1 MADAQ
6 LIASLKLDDSNFKK
20 GMSDA
25 ERSAKQFEAD
35 VNKAASSADNFEK
48 ELTQVG
54 NSAKSSAIDIKES
67 STAAYDL
74 GNILGTSIKAGA
86 ASAVTSIMA
95 VGAAAGTAF
104 YLFKNEAQRAA
115 DILNTAYRLN
125 VNTDDLQ
132 AFQFAAERVGL
143 SVDNV
148 NDILKDVNDRMGDI
162 AINGGGEMVDVFKTL
177 NLDVAEFIGKDPI
190 SVVKGISEALKT
202 ASAQQKTQVFEAMGN
217 DLSFLMPL
225 LYEMDTSL
233 ADAMQTARDLGVVIS
248 NVDLNA
254 YYEFNSQ
261 LDEASTKISN
271 MKTIV
276 FANLAEPM
284 KEVISYINEMIQEAG
299 GFEQVANDIANGVVE
314 GIMMAVDAAD
324 FLAKAFNIVAGI
336 VEGVLSGI
344 LLIVRGML
352 EAAEYATKYTVAGK
366 AADAALGG
374 DLSKGLEAA
383 QQKLDKTIGDART
396 LSVIIED
403 VANKNTK
410 VDQISDGI
418 KSRLEKGRE
427 KMNINNAAKL
437 EAPKLEDE
445 VQKLEQA
452 LNEATKAF
460 VEAQAAG
467 KDASAE
473 FTAKQAAQ
481 EALDTAKAKLT
492 DVNKQLNPRNFGQND
507 AGSTKEQYLSN
518 QLLDKQKQH
527 ATELDKQQKDLL
539 RQQQQSLKDNA
550 RLESDAARLQQDNTR
565 ADKQSSEVM
574 RQAVD
579 TFARTTDGKVANEP
593 SSGMSFYSGSQGNGG
608 VADASNMQNLG
619 ILYIASQ
626 DGKQMAKVFAD
637 PVNVKI
643 IKQIAVQGINEMVRD
658 GAAGNS

>member
-6 LIASLKLDDSNFKK
+6 LTAVLKLDDTQFKR
-20 GMSDA
+20 GVQDA
-25 ERSAKQFEAD
+25 EQSAKEFEAEMG
-35 VNKAASSADNFEK
+35 KATKSADNFANEI
-48 ELTQVG
+48 EEVG
-54 NSAKSSAIDIKES
+54 KSAEQSATGMKQG
-67 STAAYDL
+67 STAAFEL
-74 GNILGTSIKAGA
+74 GNVMGVSLKAGA
-86 ASAVTSIMA
+86 AAAVTAILA
-95 VGAAAGTAF
+95 VGAASATAF
-104 YLFKNEAQRAA
+104 VSFKNEAKRAA
-115 DILNTAYRLN
+115 EILNTAFRLN

-132 AFQFAAERVGL
+132 AIEYAAKTVGL
-143 SVDNV
+143 ESENV
-148 NDILKDVNDRMGDI
+148 RDILKDVNDRMGDI
-162 AINGGGEMVDVFKTL
+162 AINGSGEMVDVFKAL
-177 NLDVAEFIGKDPI
+177 NLDVEKFIGKDPI
-190 SVVKGISEALKT
+190 SVVRGISDALKT
-202 ASAQQKTQVFEAMGN
+202 ASTQQKTQVFEAMGN
-217 DLSFLMPL
+217 DLSFMLPL
-225 LYEMDTSL
+225 RYEKDVSL
-233 ADAMQTARDLGVVIS
+233 SDAMQTARDLGAVVS

-254 YYEFNSQ
+254 YHEFNQQ
-261 LDEASTKISN
+261 LDEATTKISN

-284 KEVISYINEMIQEAG
+284 QEVISYINEMIQEAG
-299 GFEQVANDIANGVVE
+299 GFEQVANDIANSVVE
-314 GIMMAVDAAD
+314 GIVIAVEAAE
-324 FLAKAFNIVAGI
+324 FLAQAFNVIAGI
-336 VEGVLSGI
+336 VEAIVGGLALVGRGI
-344 LLIVRGML
+344 LEIV
-352 EAAEYATKYTVAGK
+352 EFATKMPGTPLWF
-366 AADAALGG
+366 ADKDGAISRNIESMQNGLDGMI
-374 DLSKGLEAA
+374 SK
-383 QQKLDKTIGDART
+383 ART
-396 LSVIIED
+396 YDEIIED

-410 VDQISDGI
+410 ASQISDGI

-427 KMNINNAAKL
+427 KMNSNHAAKL

-481 EALDTAKAKLT
+481 VALDTAKAKLT

-507 AGSTKEQYLSN
+507 AGSTKEQYLSS

-539 RQQQQSLKDNA
+539 RQQQQSQKDNA

-579 TFARTTDGKVANEP
+579 TFARTADGKVANEP

-637 PVNVKI
+637 PANVKI

-658 GAAGNS
+658 GAASNS

>member
-25 ERSAKQFEAD
+25 ERSAKQFETD

-86 ASAVTSIMA
+86 AIAVTSIMA

-261 LDEASTKISN
+261 LDEASTKIGN
-271 MKTIV
+271 MKTVI
-276 FANLAEPM
+276 FANLSEPM
-284 KEVISYINEMIQEAG
+284 KEVISYINEMIQDAG
-299 GFEQVANDIANGVVE
+299 GFEQVANDIANSVVD
-314 GIMMAVDAAD
+314 GISMAVDAAE
-324 FLAKAFNIVAGI
+324 FLYKSFNAISGVVEAIIGGIALVARGILEI
-336 VEGVLSGI
+336 VEF
-344 LLIVRGML
+344 
-352 EAAEYATKYTVAGK
+352 ATKMPGNPLWF
-366 AADAALGG
+366 ADMDGSI
-374 DLSKGLEAA
+374 SKNIESMQSGL
-383 QQKLDKTIGDART
+383 DGMISRART
-396 LSVIIED
+396 YDEIIAD
-403 VANKNTK
+403 VAEKNDK
-410 VDQISDGI
+410 ASQFSSGL
-418 KSRLEKGRE
+418 KSRLESGRE
-427 KMNINNAAKL
+427 KMNINHDAKM
-437 EAPKLEDE
+437 EAPKLEGE
-445 VQKLEQA
+445 IQNLEKA
-452 LNEATKAF
+452 LNDATKAF
-460 VEAQAAG
+460 IEAQASG
-467 KDASAE
+467 RDSTSE

-481 EALDTAKAKLT
+481 DALDSAKASYSKAYE
-492 DVNKQLNPRNFGQND
+492 QLNPRNFGKND
-507 AGSTKEQYLSN
+507 AGSTKEQYLAN
-518 QLLDKQKQH
+518 ELHEKQKKDAQ
-527 ATELDKQQKDLL
+527 ELEKQQRELL
-539 RQQQQSLKDNA
+539 EQQKQAQSDKE
-550 RLESDAARLQQDNTR
+550 RLDRDAAKLNQDSSKYDR
-565 ADKQSSEVM
+565 QSSEAM
-574 RQAVD
+574 RQAADKISLSLGSDVVEK
-579 TFARTTDGKVANEP
+579 TG
-593 SSGMSFYSGSQGNGG
+593 SMSYITGSQAQDSQSIDG
-608 VADASNMQNLG
+608 MKNLG
-619 ILYIASQ
+619 VLYIASQ
-626 DGKQMAKVFAD
+626 DGAQMAKVLTT
-637 PVNVKI
+637 PESVQV
-643 IKQIAVQGINEMVRD
+643 IKQIAIAGVRD
-658 GAAGNS
+658 YARSGSAANS

>member
-6 LIASLKLDDSNFKK
+6 LTAVLKLDDTQFKR
-20 GMSDA
+20 GVQDA
-25 ERSAKQFEAD
+25 EQSAKEFEAEMG
-35 VNKAASSADNFEK
+35 KATKSADNFASEI
-48 ELTQVG
+48 EEVG
-54 NSAKSSAIDIKES
+54 KSAEQSATGMKQG
-67 STAAYDL
+67 STAAFEL
-74 GNILGTSIKAGA
+74 GNVMGVSLKAGA
-86 ASAVTSIMA
+86 AAAVTAILA
-95 VGAAAGTAF
+95 VGAASATAF
-104 YLFKNEAQRAA
+104 VSFKNEAKRAA
-115 DILNTAYRLN
+115 EILNTAFRLN

-132 AFQFAAERVGL
+132 AIEYAAKTVGL
-143 SVDNV
+143 ESENV
-148 NDILKDVNDRMGDI
+148 RDILKDVNDRMGDI
-162 AINGGGEMVDVFKTL
+162 AINGGGEMVDVFKAL
-177 NLDVAEFIGKDPI
+177 NLDVEKFIGKDPI
-190 SVVKGISEALKT
+190 SVVRGISDALKT
-202 ASAQQKTQVFEAMGN
+202 ASTQQKTQVFEAMGN
-217 DLSFLMPL
+217 DLSFMLPL
-225 LYEMDTSL
+225 LYEMDVSL
-233 ADAMQTARDLGVVIS
+233 SDAMQTARDLGAVVS

-254 YYEFNSQ
+254 YHEFNQQ
-261 LDEASTKISN
+261 LDEATTKISN

-284 KEVISYINEMIQEAG
+284 QEVISYINEMIQEAG

-314 GIMMAVDAAD
+314 GIMMAVDAAE
-324 FLAKAFNIVAGI
+324 FLAKAFNVVAGI
-336 VEGVLSGI
+336 VEGVLNGI
-344 LLIVRGML
+344 MLIVRGML
-352 EAAEYATKYTVAGK
+352 EAAEYATKYTAAGK
-366 AADAALGG
+366 AVDAFYNG

-396 LSVIIED
+396 LSTIMED

-410 VDQISDGI
+410 VGQISDGI

-427 KMNINNAAKL
+427 KMNSNHAAKL
-437 EAPKLEDE
+437 EAPKLESE

-452 LNEATKAF
+452 LNDATKAF

-473 FTAKQAAQ
+473 FAAKKAAQ
-481 EALDTAKAKLT
+481 EALDTAKSKLT

-507 AGSTKEQYLSN
+507 AGSTKEQYLSG
-518 QLLDKQKQH
+518 QLLDEQKQH
-527 ATELDKQQKDLL
+527 AKELDKQQKDLL
-539 RQQQQSLKDNA
+539 RQQQQSQKDNA
-550 RLESDAARLQQDNTR
+550 RLENDAARLQQDNTR

-579 TFARTTDGKVANEP
+579 TFARTADGKVANEP

-658 GAAGNS
+658 GAAGNT

>member
-74 GNILGTSIKAGA
+74 GHILGTSIKAGA
-86 ASAVTSIMA
+86 AIAVTSIMA

-261 LDEASTKISN
+261 LDEASTKIGN

-299 GFEQVANDIANGVVE
+299 GFEQVANDIANGVVD

-336 VEGVLSGI
+336 VEGVLNGI

-352 EAAEYATKYTVAGK
+352 EAAEYATKYTMAGK

-396 LSVIIED
+396 LSTIIED

-427 KMNINNAAKL
+427 KMNSNNAAKL

-481 EALDTAKAKLT
+481 DALDAAKASYSKAYE
-492 DVNKQLNPRNFGQND
+492 QLNPRNFGKND
-507 AGSTKEQYLSN
+507 AGSTKEQYLAN
-518 QLLDKQKQH
+518 ELHGKQKKDAQ
-527 ATELDKQQKDLL
+527 ELERQQRELLKQQK
-539 RQQQQSLKDNA
+539 QAQSDKE
-550 RLESDAARLQQDNTR
+550 RLDRDAAKLNQDSSKYDR
-565 ADKQSSEVM
+565 QSSEVM
-574 RQAVD
+574 RQAADKISRSLGSDAVEK
-579 TFARTTDGKVANEP
+579 TG
-593 SSGMSFYSGSQGNGG
+593 SMSYITGSQAQDSQSIDG
-608 VADASNMQNLG
+608 MKNLG
-619 ILYIASQ
+619 VLYIASQ
-626 DGKQMAKVFAD
+626 DGAQMAKVLAT
-637 PVNVKI
+637 PESVQVI
-643 IKQIAVQGINEMVRD
+643 RQIAIAGIRD
-658 GAAGNS
+658 YARSGSAANS

>member
-74 GNILGTSIKAGA
+74 GHILGTSIKAGA
-86 ASAVTSIMA
+86 AIAVTSIMA

-162 AINGGGEMVDVFKTL
+162 AINGGGEMVDVFDTL

-225 LYEMDTSL
+225 LYKMDTSL
-233 ADAMQTARDLGVVIS
+233 TDAMQTARDLGAVVS

-254 YYEFNSQ
+254 YHEFNQQ
-261 LDEASTKISN
+261 LDEATTKISN

-284 KEVISYINEMIQEAG
+284 QEVISYINEMIQEAG
-299 GFEQVANDIANGVVE
+299 GFEQVANDIANGVVD

-336 VEGVLSGI
+336 VEGVLNGI

-352 EAAEYATKYTVAGK
+352 EAAEYVTKYTAAGN
-366 AADAALGG
+366 AVDAFYNG

-396 LSVIIED
+396 LSTIIED

-467 KDASAE
+467 KDALAE

-481 EALDTAKAKLT
+481 DALNAAKASYSKAYE
-492 DVNKQLNPRNFGQND
+492 QLNPRNFGKND
-507 AGSTKEQYLSN
+507 AGSTKEQYLAN
-518 QLLDKQKQH
+518 ELYDKQKKDAQ
-527 ATELDKQQKDLL
+527 ELEKQQRELLKQQKQAQSDKL
-539 RQQQQSLKDNA
+539 RLD
-550 RLESDAARLQQDNTR
+550 RDAAKLNQDSSKYDR
-565 ADKQSSEVM
+565 QSSEVM
-574 RQAVD
+574 RQAADKISRSVG
-579 TFARTTDGKVANEP
+579 ADGAEDKP
-593 SSGMSFYSGSQGNGG
+593 SGMSYFTGSQSQDSQSIDG
-608 VADASNMQNLG
+608 MKNLG
-619 ILYIASQ
+619 VLYIASQ
-626 DGKQMAKVFAD
+626 DGAQMAKVLTT
-637 PVNVKI
+637 PESVQV
-643 IKQIAVQGINEMVRD
+643 IKQIAIAGVRD
-658 GAAGNS
+658 YARSGSAANS

>member
-35 VNKAASSADNFEK
+35 VNKAANSADNFEK

-54 NSAKSSAIDIKES
+54 DSAKSSAIDIKES

-86 ASAVTSIMA
+86 AIAVTSIMA

-233 ADAMQTARDLGVVIS
+233 ADAMQTARDLGAVVS

-254 YYEFNSQ
+254 YHEFNQQ
-261 LDEASTKISN
+261 LDEATTKISN

-284 KEVISYINEMIQEAG
+284 QEVISYINEMIQEAG
-299 GFEQVANDIANGVVE
+299 GFEQVANDIANGVVD

-336 VEGVLSGI
+336 VEGVLNGI

-352 EAAEYATKYTVAGK
+352 EAAEYATKYTATGK
-366 AADAALGG
+366 AVDAFYNG

-396 LSVIIED
+396 LSTIIED

-427 KMNINNAAKL
+427 KMNTNNAAKL

-481 EALDTAKAKLT
+481 DALDAAKASYSKAYE
-492 DVNKQLNPRNFGQND
+492 QLNPRNFGKND
-507 AGSTKEQYLSN
+507 AGSTKEQYLAN
-518 QLLDKQKQH
+518 ELYEKQKKDAQ
-527 ATELDKQQKDLL
+527 ELEKQQRELLKQQK
-539 RQQQQSLKDNA
+539 QAQSDKE
-550 RLESDAARLQQDNTR
+550 RLDGDAAKLNQDSSKYDR
-565 ADKQSSEVM
+565 QSSEVM
-574 RQAVD
+574 RQAADKISRSLGSDAVEK
-579 TFARTTDGKVANEP
+579 TG
-593 SSGMSFYSGSQGNGG
+593 SMSYITGSQAQDSQSIDG
-608 VADASNMQNLG
+608 MKNLG
-619 ILYIASQ
+619 VLYIASQ
-626 DGKQMAKVFAD
+626 DGAQMAKVLTT
-637 PVNVKI
+637 PESVQV
-643 IKQIAVQGINEMVRD
+643 IKQIAIAGVRD
-658 GAAGNS
+658 YARSGSAANS

>member
-25 ERSAKQFEAD
+25 ERSAKQFEVD
-35 VNKAASSADNFEK
+35 VNKAANSADNFEK

-54 NSAKSSAIDIKES
+54 DSAKSSAIDIKES

-86 ASAVTSIMA
+86 AIAVTSIMA

-233 ADAMQTARDLGVVIS
+233 ADAMQTARDLGAVVS

-254 YYEFNSQ
+254 YHEFNQQ
-261 LDEASTKISN
+261 LDEATTKISN

-284 KEVISYINEMIQEAG
+284 QEVISYINEMIQEAG
-299 GFEQVANDIANGVVE
+299 GFEQVANDIANGVVD

-336 VEGVLSGI
+336 VEGVLNGI

-352 EAAEYATKYTVAGK
+352 EAAEYATKYTMAGK

-396 LSVIIED
+396 LSTIIED

-427 KMNINNAAKL
+427 KMNTNNAAKL

-481 EALDTAKAKLT
+481 DALDAAKASYSKAYE
-492 DVNKQLNPRNFGQND
+492 QLNPRNFGKND
-507 AGSTKEQYLSN
+507 AGSTKEQYLAN
-518 QLLDKQKQH
+518 ELYDKQKKDAQ
-527 ATELDKQQKDLL
+527 ELEKQQRELLKQQKQAQSDNL
-539 RQQQQSLKDNA
+539 RLD
-550 RLESDAARLQQDNTR
+550 RDAAKLNQDSSKYDR
-565 ADKQSSEVM
+565 QSSEVM
-574 RQAVD
+574 RQAADKISRSVG
-579 TFARTTDGKVANEP
+579 ADGAEDKP
-593 SSGMSFYSGSQGNGG
+593 SGMSYFTGSQSQDSQSIDG
-608 VADASNMQNLG
+608 MKNLG
-619 ILYIASQ
+619 VLYIASQ
-626 DGKQMAKVFAD
+626 DGAQMAKVLTT
-637 PVNVKI
+637 PESVQV
-643 IKQIAVQGINEMVRD
+643 IKQIAIAGVRD
-658 GAAGNS
+658 YARSGSAANS

>member
-25 ERSAKQFEAD
+25 ERSAKQFETD

-54 NSAKSSAIDIKES
+54 DSAKISAIDIKES

-74 GNILGTSIKAGA
+74 GRTLGTSIKAGA
-86 ASAVTSIMA
+86 AIAVTSIMA

-233 ADAMQTARDLGVVIS
+233 ADAMQTARDLGAVIS

-261 LDEASTKISN
+261 LDEASTKIGD
-271 MKTIV
+271 MKTVI
-276 FANLAEPM
+276 FANLSEPM
-284 KEVISYINEMIQEAG
+284 KEVISYINEMIQDAG
-299 GFEQVANDIANGVVE
+299 GFEQVANDIANSVVD
-314 GIMMAVDAAD
+314 GISMAVDAAE
-324 FLAKAFNIVAGI
+324 FLYQSFNAISGVVEAIIGGIALVARGILEI
-336 VEGVLSGI
+336 VEF
-344 LLIVRGML
+344 
-352 EAAEYATKYTVAGK
+352 ATKMPGTPLWF
-366 AADAALGG
+366 ADKDGSI
-374 DLSKGLEAA
+374 SKNIESMQSGLDGMIS
-383 QQKLDKTIGDART
+383 KART
-396 LSVIIED
+396 YEEIIAD
-403 VANKNTK
+403 VADKNEK
-410 VDQISDGI
+410 ASQFSSGL
-418 KSRLEKGRE
+418 KSRLESGRE
-427 KMNINNAAKL
+427 KMNINHDAKM
-437 EAPKLEDE
+437 EAPKLEGE
-445 VQKLEQA
+445 IQSLEKA
-452 LNEATKAF
+452 LNDATKAF
-460 VEAQAAG
+460 VEAQASG
-467 KDASAE
+467 KDSTSE

-481 EALDTAKAKLT
+481 DALDAAKASYSKAYE
-492 DVNKQLNPRNFGQND
+492 QLNPRNFGKND
-507 AGSTKEQYLSN
+507 AGSTKEQYLAN
-518 QLLDKQKQH
+518 ELHEKQKKDAQ
-527 ATELDKQQKDLL
+527 ELEKQQRDLLKQQK
-539 RQQQQSLKDNA
+539 QAQSDKE
-550 RLESDAARLQQDNTR
+550 RLDRDASKLNQDSSKYDR
-565 ADKQSSEVM
+565 QSSEVM
-574 RQAVD
+574 RQAADKISRSVGSD
-579 TFARTTDGKVANEP
+579 VVEKTG
-593 SSGMSFYSGSQGNGG
+593 GMSYITGSQSQDSQSIDG
-608 VADASNMQNLG
+608 MKNLG
-619 ILYIASQ
+619 VLYIASQ
-626 DGKQMAKVFAD
+626 DGAQMAKVLAT
-637 PVNVKI
+637 PESVQV
-643 IKQIAVQGINEMVRD
+643 IKQIAIAGIRD
-658 GAAGNS
+658 YARSGSAANS

>member
-6 LIASLKLDDSNFKK
+6 LTAVLKLDDTQFKR
-20 GMSDA
+20 GVQDA
-25 ERSAKQFEAD
+25 EQSAKEFEAEMG
-35 VNKAASSADNFEK
+35 KATKSADNFANEI
-48 ELTQVG
+48 EEVG
-54 NSAKSSAIDIKES
+54 KSAEQSATGMKQG
-67 STAAYDL
+67 STAAFEL
-74 GNILGTSIKAGA
+74 GNVMGVSLKAGA
-86 ASAVTSIMA
+86 AAAVTAILA
-95 VGAAAGTAF
+95 VGAASATAF
-104 YLFKNEAQRAA
+104 VSFKNEAKRAA
-115 DILNTAYRLN
+115 EILNTAFRLN

-132 AFQFAAERVGL
+132 AIEYAAKTVGL
-143 SVDNV
+143 ESENV
-148 NDILKDVNDRMGDI
+148 RDILKDVNDRMGDI
-162 AINGGGEMVDVFKTL
+162 AINGSGEMVDVFKAL
-177 NLDVAEFIGKDPI
+177 NLDVEKFIGKDPI
-190 SVVKGISEALKT
+190 SVVRGISDALKT
-202 ASAQQKTQVFEAMGN
+202 ASTQQKTQVFEAMGN
-217 DLSFLMPL
+217 DLSFMLPL
-225 LYEMDTSL
+225 LYEMDVSL
-233 ADAMQTARDLGVVIS
+233 SDAMQTARDLGAVVS

-254 YYEFNSQ
+254 YHEFNQQ
-261 LDEASTKISN
+261 LDEATTKISN

-284 KEVISYINEMIQEAG
+284 QEVISYINEMIQEAG
-299 GFEQVANDIANGVVE
+299 GFEQVANDIANSVVE
-314 GIMMAVDAAD
+314 GIVIAVEAAE
-324 FLAKAFNIVAGI
+324 FLAQAFNVIAGI
-336 VEGVLSGI
+336 VEAIVGGLALVGRGI
-344 LLIVRGML
+344 LEIV
-352 EAAEYATKYTVAGK
+352 EFATKMPGTPLWF
-366 AADAALGG
+366 ADKDGAISRNIESMQNGLDGMI
-374 DLSKGLEAA
+374 SK
-383 QQKLDKTIGDART
+383 ART
-396 LSVIIED
+396 YDEIIED

-410 VDQISDGI
+410 ASQISDGI

-427 KMNINNAAKL
+427 KMNSNHAAKL

-481 EALDTAKAKLT
+481 VALDTAKAKLT

-507 AGSTKEQYLSN
+507 AGSTKEQYLSS

-539 RQQQQSLKDNA
+539 RQQQQSQKDNA

-579 TFARTTDGKVANEP
+579 TFARTADGKVANEP

-637 PVNVKI
+637 PANVKI

-658 GAAGNS
+658 GAASNS

>member
-25 ERSAKQFEAD
+25 ERSAKQFEVD
-35 VNKAASSADNFEK
+35 VNKAANSADNFEK
-48 ELTQVG
+48 ELTKVG
-54 NSAKSSAIDIKES
+54 DSAKSSAIDIKES

-86 ASAVTSIMA
+86 AIAVTSIMA

-299 GFEQVANDIANGVVE
+299 GFEQVANDIANGVVD

-336 VEGVLSGI
+336 VEGVLNGI

-352 EAAEYATKYTVAGK
+352 DAAEYATKYTMAGK

-396 LSVIIED
+396 LSTIIED

-427 KMNINNAAKL
+427 KMNTNNAAKL

-460 VEAQAAG
+460 VEAQAVG

-481 EALDTAKAKLT
+481 DALDAAKASYSKAYE
-492 DVNKQLNPRNFGQND
+492 QLNPRNFGKND
-507 AGSTKEQYLSN
+507 AGSTKEQYLAN
-518 QLLDKQKQH
+518 ELNEKQKKDAQ
-527 ATELDKQQKDLL
+527 ELEKQQLELLKQQK
-539 RQQQQSLKDNA
+539 QAQSDKE
-550 RLESDAARLQQDNTR
+550 RLDRDAAKLNQDSSKYDR
-565 ADKQSSEVM
+565 QSSDVM
-574 RQAVD
+574 RQAADKISRSLGSDVVEK
-579 TFARTTDGKVANEP
+579 TG
-593 SSGMSFYSGSQGNGG
+593 SMSYITGSQAQDSQSIDG
-608 VADASNMQNLG
+608 MKNLG
-619 ILYIASQ
+619 VLYIASQ
-626 DGKQMAKVFAD
+626 DGAQMAKVLAT
-637 PVNVKI
+637 PESVQV
-643 IKQIAVQGINEMVRD
+643 IKQIAIAVIRD
-658 GAAGNS
+658 YARSGSAANS

>member
-25 ERSAKQFEAD
+25 ERSAKQFEVD
-35 VNKAASSADNFEK
+35 VNKAANSADNFEK

-54 NSAKSSAIDIKES
+54 DSAKSSAIDIKES

-86 ASAVTSIMA
+86 AIAVTSIMA

-233 ADAMQTARDLGVVIS
+233 ADAMQTARDLGAVVS

-254 YYEFNSQ
+254 YHEFNQQ
-261 LDEASTKISN
+261 LDEATTKISN

-284 KEVISYINEMIQEAG
+284 QEVISYINEMIQEAG
-299 GFEQVANDIANGVVE
+299 GFEQVANDIANGVVD

-336 VEGVLSGI
+336 VEGVLNGI

-352 EAAEYATKYTVAGK
+352 EAAEYATKYTMAGK

-396 LSVIIED
+396 LSTIIED

-427 KMNINNAAKL
+427 KMNTNNAAKL

-473 FTAKQAAQ
+473 FTAKQSAQ
-481 EALDTAKAKLT
+481 DALDAAKASYSKAYE
-492 DVNKQLNPRNFGQND
+492 QLNPRNFGKND
-507 AGSTKEQYLSN
+507 AGSTKEQYLAN
-518 QLLDKQKQH
+518 ELYDKQKKDAQ
-527 ATELDKQQKDLL
+527 ELEKQQRELLKQQKQAQSDNL
-539 RQQQQSLKDNA
+539 RLD
-550 RLESDAARLQQDNTR
+550 RDAAKLNQDSSKYDR
-565 ADKQSSEVM
+565 QSSEVM
-574 RQAVD
+574 RQAADKISRSVG
-579 TFARTTDGKVANEP
+579 ADGAEDKP
-593 SSGMSFYSGSQGNGG
+593 SGMSYFTGSQSQDSQSIDG
-608 VADASNMQNLG
+608 MKNLG
-619 ILYIASQ
+619 VLYIASQ
-626 DGKQMAKVFAD
+626 DGAQMAKVLTT
-637 PVNVKI
+637 PESVQV
-643 IKQIAVQGINEMVRD
+643 IKQIAIAGVRD
-658 GAAGNS
+658 YARSGSAANS

>member
-6 LIASLKLDDSNFKK
+6 LTAVLKLDDTQFKR
-20 GMSDA
+20 GVQDA
-25 ERSAKQFEAD
+25 EQSAKEFEAEMG
-35 VNKAASSADNFEK
+35 KATKSADNFANEI
-48 ELTQVG
+48 EEVG
-54 NSAKSSAIDIKES
+54 KSAEQSATGMKQG
-67 STAAYDL
+67 STAAFEL
-74 GNILGTSIKAGA
+74 GNVMGVSLKAGA
-86 ASAVTSIMA
+86 AAAVTAILA
-95 VGAAAGTAF
+95 VGAASATAF
-104 YLFKNEAQRAA
+104 VSFENEAKRAA
-115 DILNTAYRLN
+115 EILNTAFRLN

-132 AFQFAAERVGL
+132 AIEYAAKTVGL
-143 SVDNV
+143 ESENV
-148 NDILKDVNDRMGDI
+148 RDILKDVNDRMGDI
-162 AINGGGEMVDVFKTL
+162 AINGSGEMVDVFKAL
-177 NLDVAEFIGKDPI
+177 NLDVEKFIGKDPI
-190 SVVKGISEALKT
+190 SVVRGISDALKT
-202 ASAQQKTQVFEAMGN
+202 ASTQQKTQVFEAMGN
-217 DLSFLMPL
+217 DLSFMLPL
-225 LYEMDTSL
+225 LYEMDVSL
-233 ADAMQTARDLGVVIS
+233 SDAMQTARDLGAVVS

-254 YYEFNSQ
+254 YHEFNQQ
-261 LDEASTKISN
+261 LDEATTKISN

-284 KEVISYINEMIQEAG
+284 QEVISYINEMIQEAG
-299 GFEQVANDIANGVVE
+299 GFEQVANDIANSVVE
-314 GIMMAVDAAD
+314 GIVIAVEAAE
-324 FLAKAFNIVAGI
+324 FLAQAFNVIAGI
-336 VEGVLSGI
+336 VEAIVGGLALVGRGI
-344 LLIVRGML
+344 LEIV
-352 EAAEYATKYTVAGK
+352 EFATKMPGTPLWF
-366 AADAALGG
+366 ADKDGAISRNIESMQNGLDGMI
-374 DLSKGLEAA
+374 SK
-383 QQKLDKTIGDART
+383 ART
-396 LSVIIED
+396 YDEIIED

-410 VDQISDGI
+410 ASQISDGI

-427 KMNINNAAKL
+427 KMNSNHAAKL

-481 EALDTAKAKLT
+481 VALDTAKAKLT

-507 AGSTKEQYLSN
+507 AGSTKEQYLSS

-539 RQQQQSLKDNA
+539 RQQQQSQKDNA

-579 TFARTTDGKVANEP
+579 TFARTADGKVANEP

-637 PVNVKI
+637 PANVKI

-658 GAAGNS
+658 GAASNS

>member
-25 ERSAKQFEAD
+25 ERSAKQFEVD

-67 STAAYDL
+67 STSAYDL

-86 ASAVTSIMA
+86 AIAVTSIMA

-233 ADAMQTARDLGVVIS
+233 ADAMQTARDLGAVIS

-254 YYEFNSQ
+254 YHEFNQQ
-261 LDEASTKISN
+261 LDEATTKISN

-284 KEVISYINEMIQEAG
+284 QEVISYINEMIQEAG
-299 GFEQVANDIANGVVE
+299 GFEQVANDIANGVVD

-336 VEGVLSGI
+336 VEGVLNGI

-352 EAAEYATKYTVAGK
+352 EAAEYATKYTMAGK

-383 QQKLDKTIGDART
+383 QQKLDKTIGDARA
-396 LSVIIED
+396 LSTIIED

-427 KMNINNAAKL
+427 KMNTNNAAKL
-437 EAPKLEDE
+437 EVPKLEGE
-445 VQKLEQA
+445 IQNLEKA
-452 LNEATKAF
+452 LNDATKAF
-460 VEAQAAG
+460 IEAQAAG

-481 EALDTAKAKLT
+481 VALDTAKAKLT

-507 AGSTKEQYLSN
+507 AGSTKEQYLAN
-518 QLLDKQKQH
+518 ELYEKQKKDAQ
-527 ATELDKQQKDLL
+527 ELEKQQSELLKQQKQAQSDKL
-539 RQQQQSLKDNA
+539 RLD
-550 RLESDAARLQQDNTR
+550 RDAAKLNQDSSR
-565 ADKQSSEVM
+565 YDRQSSEVM
-574 RQAVD
+574 RQAADKISRSVG
-579 TFARTTDGKVANEP
+579 ADGAEDKP
-593 SSGMSFYSGSQGNGG
+593 SGMSYFTGSQSQDSQSIDG
-608 VADASNMQNLG
+608 MKNLG
-619 ILYIASQ
+619 VLYIASQ
-626 DGKQMAKVFAD
+626 DGAQMAKVLTT
-637 PVNVKI
+637 PESVQV
-643 IKQIAVQGINEMVRD
+643 IKQIAIAGVRD
-658 GAAGNS
+658 YARSGSAANS

>member
-35 VNKAASSADNFEK
+35 VNKAASSADNFANEI
-48 ELTQVG
+48 EEVG
-54 NSAKSSAIDIKES
+54 KSAEQSATGMKQG
-67 STAAYDL
+67 STAAFEL
-74 GNILGTSIKAGA
+74 GNVMGVSLKAGA
-86 ASAVTSIMA
+86 AAAVTAILA
-95 VGAAAGTAF
+95 VGAASATAF
-104 YLFKNEAQRAA
+104 VSFKNEAKRAA
-115 DILNTAYRLN
+115 EILNTAFRLN

-132 AFQFAAERVGL
+132 AFQFAAGRIGL

-225 LYEMDTSL
+225 LYEMDVSL
-233 ADAMQTARDLGVVIS
+233 SDAMQTARDLGAVVS

-254 YYEFNSQ
+254 YHEFNQQ
-261 LDEASTKISN
+261 LDEATTKISN

-284 KEVISYINEMIQEAG
+284 QEVISYINEMIQEAG
-299 GFEQVANDIANGVVE
+299 GFEQVANDIANGVVD

-336 VEGVLSGI
+336 VEGVLNGI

-352 EAAEYATKYTVAGK
+352 EAAEYATKYTMAGK

-396 LSVIIED
+396 LSTIIED

-427 KMNINNAAKL
+427 KMNTNNAAKL

-460 VEAQAAG
+460 VEAQASG
-467 KDASAE
+467 KDSTSE

-481 EALDTAKAKLT
+481 DALDAAKASYSKAYE
-492 DVNKQLNPRNFGQND
+492 QLNPRNFGKND
-507 AGSTKEQYLSN
+507 AGSTKEQYLAN
-518 QLLDKQKQH
+518 ELHEKQKKDAQ
-527 ATELDKQQKDLL
+527 ELEKQQRDLLKQQK
-539 RQQQQSLKDNA
+539 QAQSDKE
-550 RLESDAARLQQDNTR
+550 RLDRDASKLNQDSSKYDR
-565 ADKQSSEVM
+565 QSSEVM
-574 RQAVD
+574 RQAADKISRSVGSD
-579 TFARTTDGKVANEP
+579 VVEKTG
-593 SSGMSFYSGSQGNGG
+593 GMSYITGSQSQDSQSIDG
-608 VADASNMQNLG
+608 MKNLG
-619 ILYIASQ
+619 VLYIASQ
-626 DGKQMAKVFAD
+626 DGAQMAKVLAT
-637 PVNVKI
+637 PESVQV
-643 IKQIAVQGINEMVRD
+643 IKQIAIAGIRD
-658 GAAGNS
+658 YARSGSAANS

>member
-74 GNILGTSIKAGA
+74 GHILGTSIKAGA
-86 ASAVTSIMA
+86 AIAVTSIMA

-115 DILNTAYRLN
+115 NILNTAYRLN

-233 ADAMQTARDLGVVIS
+233 TDAMQTARDLGAVVS

-254 YYEFNSQ
+254 YHEFNQQ
-261 LDEASTKISN
+261 LDEATTKISN

-284 KEVISYINEMIQEAG
+284 QEVISYINEMIQEAG
-299 GFEQVANDIANGVVE
+299 GFEQVANDIANGVVD

-336 VEGVLSGI
+336 VEGVLNGI

-352 EAAEYATKYTVAGK
+352 EAAEYVTKYTAAGN
-366 AADAALGG
+366 AVDAFYNG
-374 DLSKGLEAA
+374 DLSKGIEAA

-396 LSVIIED
+396 LSTIIED

-410 VDQISDGI
+410 VDQISDSI

-481 EALDTAKAKLT
+481 DALDAAKASYSKAYE
-492 DVNKQLNPRNFGQND
+492 QLNPRNFGKND
-507 AGSTKEQYLSN
+507 AGSTKEQYLAN
-518 QLLDKQKQH
+518 ELYEKQKKDAQ
-527 ATELDKQQKDLL
+527 ELEKQQRELLKQQKQAQSDKL
-539 RQQQQSLKDNA
+539 RLD
-550 RLESDAARLQQDNTR
+550 RDAAKLNQDSSKYDR
-565 ADKQSSEVM
+565 QSSEVM
-574 RQAVD
+574 RQAADKISRSVG
-579 TFARTTDGKVANEP
+579 ADGAEDKP
-593 SSGMSFYSGSQGNGG
+593 GGMSYFTGSQSQDSQSIDG
-608 VADASNMQNLG
+608 MKNLG
-619 ILYIASQ
+619 VLYIASQ
-626 DGKQMAKVFAD
+626 DGAQMAKVLTTLES
-637 PVNVKI
+637 VQV
-643 IKQIAVQGINEMVRD
+643 IKQIAIAGVRD
-658 GAAGNS
+658 YARSGSAANS

>member
-25 ERSAKQFEAD
+25 ERSAKQFEVD
-35 VNKAASSADNFEK
+35 VNKAANSADNFEK

-54 NSAKSSAIDIKES
+54 DSAKSSAIDIKES

-86 ASAVTSIMA
+86 AIAVTSIMA

-233 ADAMQTARDLGVVIS
+233 ADAMQTARDLGAVIS

-254 YYEFNSQ
+254 YHEFNKQ

-299 GFEQVANDIANGVVE
+299 GFEQVANDIANGVVD

-336 VEGVLSGI
+336 VEGVLNGI

-352 EAAEYATKYTVAGK
+352 EAAEYATKYTMAGK

-383 QQKLDKTIGDART
+383 QQKLDKTIGDAQT
-396 LSVIIED
+396 LSTIIED

-410 VDQISDGI
+410 VDQISDSI

-427 KMNINNAAKL
+427 KMNTNNAAKL

-481 EALDTAKAKLT
+481 VALDTAKSKLT

-507 AGSTKEQYLSN
+507 AGSTKEQYLSG
-518 QLLDKQKQH
+518 QLLDEQKQH
-527 ATELDKQQKDLL
+527 AKELDKQQKELL
-539 RQQQQSLKDNA
+539 KQQQQSLKDNA
-550 RLESDAARLQQDNTR
+550 RLESDAAKLNQDSSKYDR
-565 ADKQSSEVM
+565 QSSEVM
-574 RQAVD
+574 RQAADKISRSLGSDAVEK
-579 TFARTTDGKVANEP
+579 TG
-593 SSGMSFYSGSQGNGG
+593 SMSYITGSQAQDSQSIDG
-608 VADASNMQNLG
+608 MKNLG
-619 ILYIASQ
+619 VLYIASQ
-626 DGKQMAKVFAD
+626 DGAQMAKVLAT
-637 PVNVKI
+637 PESVQVI
-643 IKQIAVQGINEMVRD
+643 RQIAIAGIRD
-658 GAAGNS
+658 YARSGSAANS

>member
-54 NSAKSSAIDIKES
+54 DSAKSSAIDIKES

-74 GNILGTSIKAGA
+74 GHILGTSIKAGA
-86 ASAVTSIMA
+86 AVAVTSIMA

-261 LDEASTKISN
+261 LDEASTKIGN
-271 MKTIV
+271 MKTVI
-276 FANLAEPM
+276 FANLSEPM

-299 GFEQVANDIANGVVE
+299 GFEQVANDIANSVVD
-314 GIMMAVDAAD
+314 GISMAVDAAE
-324 FLAKAFNIVAGI
+324 FLYKSFNAISGVVEAIIGGIALVTRGILEI
-336 VEGVLSGI
+336 VEF
-344 LLIVRGML
+344 
-352 EAAEYATKYTVAGK
+352 ATKMPGTPLWF
-366 AADAALGG
+366 ADKDGLI
-374 DLSKGLEAA
+374 SKNIESMQSGL
-383 QQKLDKTIGDART
+383 DGMISRART
-396 LSVIIED
+396 YEEIIAD
-403 VANKNTK
+403 VADKNEK
-410 VDQISDGI
+410 ASQFSSGL
-418 KSRLEKGRE
+418 KSRLESGRE
-427 KMNINNAAKL
+427 KMNINHDAKM
-437 EAPKLEDE
+437 EAPKLEGE
-445 VQKLEQA
+445 IQNLEKA
-452 LNEATKAF
+452 LNDATKAF
-460 VEAQAAG
+460 VEAQASG
-467 KDASAE
+467 RDSTSE
-473 FTAKQAAQ
+473 FAAKQAAQ
-481 EALDTAKAKLT
+481 DALDAAKASYSKAYE
-492 DVNKQLNPRNFGQND
+492 QLNPRNFGKND
-507 AGSTKEQYLSN
+507 AGSTKEQYLAN
-518 QLLDKQKQH
+518 ELHEKQKKDAQ
-527 ATELDKQQKDLL
+527 ELEKQQRELLKQQK
-539 RQQQQSLKDNA
+539 QAQSGKE
-550 RLESDAARLQQDNTR
+550 RLDRDAAKLNQDSSKYDR
-565 ADKQSSEVM
+565 QSSEVM
-574 RQAVD
+574 RQAADKISRSVD
-579 TFARTTDGKVANEP
+579 SDAVEKTG
-593 SSGMSFYSGSQGNGG
+593 SMSYITGSQ
-608 VADASNMQNLG
+608 AQDSQSIDSMKNLG
-619 ILYIASQ
+619 VLYIASQ
-626 DGKQMAKVFAD
+626 DGAQMAKVLAT
-637 PVNVKI
+637 PESVQV
-643 IKQIAVQGINEMVRD
+643 IKQIAIAGIRD
-658 GAAGNS
+658 YARSGSAANS

>member
-86 ASAVTSIMA
+86 AIAVTSIMA

-225 LYEMDTSL
+225 LYEMDVSL
-233 ADAMQTARDLGVVIS
+233 SDAMQTARDLGAVVS

-254 YYEFNSQ
+254 YHEFNQQ
-261 LDEASTKISN
+261 LDEATTKIGN
-271 MKTIV
+271 MKTVI
-276 FANLAEPM
+276 FANLSEPM

-299 GFEQVANDIANGVVE
+299 GFEQVANDIANSVVD
-314 GIMMAVDAAD
+314 GISMAVDAAE
-324 FLAKAFNIVAGI
+324 FLYKSFNAISGVVEAIIGGIALVARGILEI
-336 VEGVLSGI
+336 VEF
-344 LLIVRGML
+344 
-352 EAAEYATKYTVAGK
+352 ATKMPGTPLWF
-366 AADAALGG
+366 ADKDGSI
-374 DLSKGLEAA
+374 SKNIESMQSGL
-383 QQKLDKTIGDART
+383 DGMISRART
-396 LSVIIED
+396 YEEIIAD
-403 VANKNTK
+403 VADKNEK
-410 VDQISDGI
+410 ASQFSSGL
-418 KSRLEKGRE
+418 KSRLESGRE
-427 KMNINNAAKL
+427 KMNSNHAAKL
-437 EAPKLEDE
+437 EAPKLEDD

-452 LNEATKAF
+452 LNDATKAF
-460 VEAQAAG
+460 IEAQASG
-467 KDASAE
+467 KDSTSE

-481 EALDTAKAKLT
+481 DALDAAKASYSKAYE
-492 DVNKQLNPRNFGQND
+492 QLNPRNFGQND
-507 AGSTKEQYLSN
+507 AGSTKEQYLSS

-579 TFARTTDGKVANEP
+579 TFARTTDGKVANET

-626 DGKQMAKVFAD
+626 DGAQMAKVLAT
-637 PVNVKI
+637 PESVQV
-643 IKQIAVQGINEMVRD
+643 IKQIAIAGIRD
-658 GAAGNS
+658 YARSGSAANS

>member
-35 VNKAASSADNFEK
+35 VNKAANSADNFEK

-54 NSAKSSAIDIKES
+54 DSAKSSAIDIKES

-86 ASAVTSIMA
+86 AIAVTSIMA

-233 ADAMQTARDLGVVIS
+233 ADAMQTARDLGAVVS

-254 YYEFNSQ
+254 YHEFNQQ
-261 LDEASTKISN
+261 LDEATTKISN

-284 KEVISYINEMIQEAG
+284 QEVISYINEMIQEAG
-299 GFEQVANDIANGVVE
+299 GFEQVANDIANGVVD

-336 VEGVLSGI
+336 VEGVLNGI

-352 EAAEYATKYTVAGK
+352 EAAEYATKYTATGK
-366 AADAALGG
+366 AVDAFYNG

-396 LSVIIED
+396 LSTIIED

-427 KMNINNAAKL
+427 KMNTNNAAKL

-481 EALDTAKAKLT
+481 DALDAAKASYSKAYE
-492 DVNKQLNPRNFGQND
+492 QLNPRNFGKND
-507 AGSTKEQYLSN
+507 AGSTKEQYLAN
-518 QLLDKQKQH
+518 ELYEKQKKDAQ
-527 ATELDKQQKDLL
+527 ELEKQQRELLKQQK
-539 RQQQQSLKDNA
+539 QAQSDKE
-550 RLESDAARLQQDNTR
+550 RLDRDAAKLNQDSSNYDR
-565 ADKQSSEVM
+565 QSSEVM
-574 RQAVD
+574 RQAAD
-579 TFARTTDGKVANEP
+579 KI
-593 SSGMSFYSGSQGNGG
+593 SSSLGSDAVEKTGSMSYITGSQAQDSQSIDG
-608 VADASNMQNLG
+608 MKNLG
-619 ILYIASQ
+619 VLYIASQ
-626 DGKQMAKVFAD
+626 DGAQMAKVLTT
-637 PVNVKI
+637 PESVQV
-643 IKQIAVQGINEMVRD
+643 IKQIAIAGVRD
-658 GAAGNS
+658 YARSGSAANS

>member
-25 ERSAKQFEAD
+25 ERSAKQFEVD

-67 STAAYDL
+67 STSAYDL

-86 ASAVTSIMA
+86 AIAVTSIMA

-233 ADAMQTARDLGVVIS
+233 ADAMQTARDLGAVIS

-254 YYEFNSQ
+254 YHEFNQQ
-261 LDEASTKISN
+261 LDEATTKISN

-284 KEVISYINEMIQEAG
+284 QEVISYINEMIQEAG
-299 GFEQVANDIANGVVE
+299 GFEQVANDIANGVVD

-336 VEGVLSGI
+336 VEGVLNGI

-352 EAAEYATKYTVAGK
+352 EAAEYATKYTMAGK

-383 QQKLDKTIGDART
+383 QQKLDKTIGDARA
-396 LSVIIED
+396 LSTIIED

-427 KMNINNAAKL
+427 KMNTNNAAKL
-437 EAPKLEDE
+437 EAPKLEGE
-445 VQKLEQA
+445 IQNLEKA
-452 LNEATKAF
+452 LNDATKAF
-460 VEAQAAG
+460 IEAQAAG

-481 EALDTAKAKLT
+481 VALDTAKAKLT

-507 AGSTKEQYLSN
+507 AGSTKEQYLAN
-518 QLLDKQKQH
+518 ELYEKQKKDAQ
-527 ATELDKQQKDLL
+527 ELEKQQSELLKQQKQAQSDKL
-539 RQQQQSLKDNA
+539 RLD
-550 RLESDAARLQQDNTR
+550 RDAAKLNQDSSR
-565 ADKQSSEVM
+565 YDRQSSEVM
-574 RQAVD
+574 RQAADKISRSVG
-579 TFARTTDGKVANEP
+579 ADGAEDKP
-593 SSGMSFYSGSQGNGG
+593 SGMSYFTGSQSQDSQSIDG
-608 VADASNMQNLG
+608 MKNLG
-619 ILYIASQ
+619 VLYIASQ
-626 DGKQMAKVFAD
+626 DGAQMAKVLTT
-637 PVNVKI
+637 PESVQV
-643 IKQIAVQGINEMVRD
+643 IKQIAIAGVRD
-658 GAAGNS
+658 YARSGSAANS

>member
-25 ERSAKQFEAD
+25 ERSAKQFEVD
-35 VNKAASSADNFEK
+35 VNKAANSADNFEK

-54 NSAKSSAIDIKES
+54 DIAKSSAIDIKES

-74 GNILGTSIKAGA
+74 GHILGTSIKAGA
-86 ASAVTSIMA
+86 AIAVTSIMA

-104 YLFKNEAQRAA
+104 YLFKNEAQKAA

-233 ADAMQTARDLGVVIS
+233 ADAMQTARDLGAVIS

-261 LDEASTKISN
+261 LDEASTKIGN
-271 MKTIV
+271 MKTVI
-276 FANLAEPM
+276 FANLSEPM

-299 GFEQVANDIANGVVE
+299 GFEQVANDIANSVVD
-314 GIMMAVDAAD
+314 GISMAVDAAE
-324 FLAKAFNIVAGI
+324 FLYKSFNAISGVVEAIIGGIALVARGILEI
-336 VEGVLSGI
+336 VEF
-344 LLIVRGML
+344 
-352 EAAEYATKYTVAGK
+352 ATKMPSTPLWF
-366 AADAALGG
+366 ADKDGSI
-374 DLSKGLEAA
+374 SKSIESMQSGL
-383 QQKLDKTIGDART
+383 DGMISRART
-396 LSVIIED
+396 YEEIIAD
-403 VANKNTK
+403 VADKNEK
-410 VDQISDGI
+410 ASQFSSGL
-418 KSRLEKGRE
+418 KSRLESGRE
-427 KMNINNAAKL
+427 KMNINHDAKM
-437 EAPKLEDE
+437 EAPKLEGE
-445 VQKLEQA
+445 IQNLEKA
-452 LNEATKAF
+452 LNDATKAF
-460 VEAQAAG
+460 IEAQASG
-467 KDASAE
+467 KDSTAE
-473 FTAKQAAQ
+473 FAAKQAAQ
-481 EALDTAKAKLT
+481 DALDAAKASYSKAYE
-492 DVNKQLNPRNFGQND
+492 QLNPRNFGKND
-507 AGSTKEQYLSN
+507 AGSTKEQYLAN
-518 QLLDKQKQH
+518 ELHGKQKKDAQ
-527 ATELDKQQKDLL
+527 ELEKQQRELL
-539 RQQQQSLKDNA
+539 RQQKQAQSDKE
-550 RLESDAARLQQDNTR
+550 RLDRDAAKLNQDSSKYDR
-565 ADKQSSEVM
+565 QSSEVM
-574 RQAVD
+574 RQAADKISRSVD
-579 TFARTTDGKVANEP
+579 SDAVAKTG
-593 SSGMSFYSGSQGNGG
+593 GMSYITGSQPQDSQSIDG
-608 VADASNMQNLG
+608 MKNLG

-626 DGKQMAKVFAD
+626 DGAQMAKVLAS
-637 PVNVKI
+637 PESVQV
-643 IKQIAVQGINEMVRD
+643 IKNIAIAGIRD
-658 GAAGNS
+658 YARSGSASNS

>member
-25 ERSAKQFEAD
+25 ERSAKQFEVD
-35 VNKAASSADNFEK
+35 VNKAANSADNFEK

-54 NSAKSSAIDIKES
+54 DSAKISAIDIKES

-86 ASAVTSIMA
+86 AIAVTSIMA

-132 AFQFAAERVGL
+132 AFQFAAGRIGL

-225 LYEMDTSL
+225 LYEMDVSL
-233 ADAMQTARDLGVVIS
+233 SDAMQTARDLGAVVS

-254 YYEFNSQ
+254 YHEFNQQ
-261 LDEASTKISN
+261 LDEATTKISN

-284 KEVISYINEMIQEAG
+284 QEVISYINEMIQEAG
-299 GFEQVANDIANGVVE
+299 GFEQVANDIANGVVD

-336 VEGVLSGI
+336 VEGVLNGI

-352 EAAEYATKYTVAGK
+352 EAAEYATKYTMAGK

-396 LSVIIED
+396 LSTIIED

-427 KMNINNAAKL
+427 KMNTNNAAKL

-460 VEAQAAG
+460 VEAQASG
-467 KDASAE
+467 KDSTSE

-481 EALDTAKAKLT
+481 DALDAAKASYSKAYE
-492 DVNKQLNPRNFGQND
+492 QLNPRNFGKND
-507 AGSTKEQYLSN
+507 AGSTKEQYLAN
-518 QLLDKQKQH
+518 ELHEKQKKDAQ
-527 ATELDKQQKDLL
+527 ELEKQQRDLLKQQK
-539 RQQQQSLKDNA
+539 QAQSDKE
-550 RLESDAARLQQDNTR
+550 RLDRDASKLNQDSSKYDR
-565 ADKQSSEVM
+565 QSSEVM
-574 RQAVD
+574 RQAADKISRSVGSD
-579 TFARTTDGKVANEP
+579 VVEKTG
-593 SSGMSFYSGSQGNGG
+593 GMSYITGSQSQDSQSIDG
-608 VADASNMQNLG
+608 MKNLG
-619 ILYIASQ
+619 VLYIASQ
-626 DGKQMAKVFAD
+626 DGAQMAKVLAT
-637 PVNVKI
+637 PESVQV
-643 IKQIAVQGINEMVRD
+643 IKQIAIAGIRD
-658 GAAGNS
+658 YARSGSAANS

>member
-54 NSAKSSAIDIKES
+54 DSAKSSAIDIKES

-74 GNILGTSIKAGA
+74 GHILGTSIKAGA
-86 ASAVTSIMA
+86 AIAVTSIMA

-233 ADAMQTARDLGVVIS
+233 ADAMQTARDLGAVIS

-261 LDEASTKISN
+261 LDEASTKIGN

-284 KEVISYINEMIQEAG
+284 QEVISYINEMIQEAG
-299 GFEQVANDIANGVVE
+299 GFEQVANDIANSIVD
-314 GIMMAVDAAD
+314 GISMAVDAAE
-324 FLAKAFNIVAGI
+324 FLYKSFNAISGVVEAIIGGIALVARGILEI
-336 VEGVLSGI
+336 VEF
-344 LLIVRGML
+344 
-352 EAAEYATKYTVAGK
+352 ATKMPGTPLWF
-366 AADAALGG
+366 ADKDGLI
-374 DLSKGLEAA
+374 SKNIESMQSGL
-383 QQKLDKTIGDART
+383 DGMISRART
-396 LSVIIED
+396 YEEIIAD
-403 VANKNTK
+403 VADKNEK
-410 VDQISDGI
+410 ASQFSSGL
-418 KSRLEKGRE
+418 KSRLESGRE
-427 KMNINNAAKL
+427 KMNINHDAKM
-437 EAPKLEDE
+437 EAPKLEGE
-445 VQKLEQA
+445 IQNLEKA
-452 LNEATKAF
+452 LHDAAKAF
-460 VEAQAAG
+460 IEAQASG
-467 KDASAE
+467 KDSTAE
-473 FTAKQAAQ
+473 FAAKQAAQ
-481 EALDTAKAKLT
+481 DALDAAKASYSKAYE
-492 DVNKQLNPRNFGQND
+492 QLNPRNFGKND
-507 AGSTKEQYLSN
+507 AGSTKEQYLAN
-518 QLLDKQKQH
+518 ELHEKQKKDAQ
-527 ATELDKQQKDLL
+527 ELEKQQRELL
-539 RQQQQSLKDNA
+539 NQQKQAQSDKE
-550 RLESDAARLQQDNTR
+550 RLDRDAAKLNQDSSKYDR
-565 ADKQSSEVM
+565 QSSEVM
-574 RQAVD
+574 RQAADKISRSVGSD
-579 TFARTTDGKVANEP
+579 VVEKTG
-593 SSGMSFYSGSQGNGG
+593 GMSYITGSQSQDSQSIDG
-608 VADASNMQNLG
+608 MKNLG
-619 ILYIASQ
+619 VLYIASQ
-626 DGKQMAKVFAD
+626 DGAQMAKVLAT
-637 PVNVKI
+637 PESVQV
-643 IKQIAVQGINEMVRD
+643 IKQIAIAGVRD
-658 GAAGNS
+658 YARSGSAANS

>member
-25 ERSAKQFEAD
+25 ERSAKQFEVD
-35 VNKAASSADNFEK
+35 VNKAANSADNFEK

-54 NSAKSSAIDIKES
+54 DSAKSSAIDIKES

-86 ASAVTSIMA
+86 AIAVTSIMA

-233 ADAMQTARDLGVVIS
+233 ADAMQTARDLGAVVS

-254 YYEFNSQ
+254 YHEFNQQ
-261 LDEASTKISN
+261 LDEATTKISN

-284 KEVISYINEMIQEAG
+284 QEVISYINEMIQEAG
-299 GFEQVANDIANGVVE
+299 GFEQVANDIANGVVD

-336 VEGVLSGI
+336 VEGVLNGI

-352 EAAEYATKYTVAGK
+352 EAAEYATKYTMAGK

-396 LSVIIED
+396 LSTIIED

-427 KMNINNAAKL
+427 KMNTNNAAKL

-452 LNEATKAF
+452 LNEATEAF

-473 FTAKQAAQ
+473 FTAKQSAQ
-481 EALDTAKAKLT
+481 DALDAAKASYSKAYE
-492 DVNKQLNPRNFGQND
+492 QLNPRNFGKND
-507 AGSTKEQYLSN
+507 AGSTKEQYLAN
-518 QLLDKQKQH
+518 ELYDKQKKDAQ
-527 ATELDKQQKDLL
+527 ELEKQQRELLKQQKQAQSDNL
-539 RQQQQSLKDNA
+539 RLD
-550 RLESDAARLQQDNTR
+550 RDAAKLNQDSSKYDR
-565 ADKQSSEVM
+565 QSSEVM
-574 RQAVD
+574 RQAADKISRSVG
-579 TFARTTDGKVANEP
+579 ADGAEDKP
-593 SSGMSFYSGSQGNGG
+593 SGMSYFTGSQSQDSQSIDG
-608 VADASNMQNLG
+608 MKNLG
-619 ILYIASQ
+619 VLYIASQ
-626 DGKQMAKVFAD
+626 DGAQMAKVLTT
-637 PVNVKI
+637 PESVQV
-643 IKQIAVQGINEMVRD
+643 IKQIAIAGVRD
-658 GAAGNS
+658 YARSGSAANS